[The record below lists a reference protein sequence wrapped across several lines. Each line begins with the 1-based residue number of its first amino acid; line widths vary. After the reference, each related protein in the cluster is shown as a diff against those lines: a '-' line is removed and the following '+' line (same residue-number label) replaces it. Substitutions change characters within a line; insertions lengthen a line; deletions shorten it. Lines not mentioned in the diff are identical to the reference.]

1 MPGIGSLA
9 YAAILIGSNIFNNI
23 AASKNN
29 DKIQRLNRESQDAVS
44 SKNKELIWK
53 LLRETQEATL
63 RMEAEKQTQRLGDIT
78 SQIDELV
85 RLKAIVMAQKDWNL
99 RVPPIVMTNQTVGN
113 ILSGNTRES
122 IALHC
127 IIASSDCP
135 DFNKYVLPHIENALE
150 AHFNRFWSTRTQHPV
165 LFYGGSWVGKQP
177 TKVDI
182 ESMKENLSQIP
193 TLVICP
199 HFDTN
204 GAIMFSLDMWGLTG
218 QDGTNQIDSVDII
231 PDGTGDEQRFQR
243 VYTKNSF
250 RNSNNQID
258 EDVVKE
264 CVEDLIPYL
273 ECLIGYI
280 VDDYF
285 WASYGIAPVLPNLV
299 IDGGINTD
307 GMPYL
312 IAESKAHY
320 QNVINEATTL
330 VKENKSAYNPIKQI
344 PEFAD
349 YIISTKELYNEQEY
363 EENESK
369 VIDISGLY
377 APDEKIKSLQSVK
390 EYWESADI
398 EISSYK
404 TIPLKDFKPINSNP
418 KIVPELDLETEISEF
433 KEFICLNSDRI
444 NKDNVSLYIAE
455 HNFESFT
462 IIMCDSNSHDA
473 IISPIEYM
481 KLIKADRVKHKKNIQ
496 SIFRFQ
502 PNFSIICKYSAIDR
516 LIDKVNSTDY
526 IY

>member
-1 MPGIGSLA
+1 MPVVGLA

-23 AASKNN
+23 AASRNN
-29 DKIQRLNRESQDAVS
+29 DKIQRLNREAQDAVS
-44 SKNKELIWK
+44 SKNTELMWK

-63 RMEAEKQTQRLGDIT
+63 KMEAEKQRQRLGDIT
-78 SQIDELV
+78 SQIDELI
-85 RLKAIVMAQKDWNL
+85 RLKADVMAQQNWNL

-113 ILSGNTRES
+113 ILSGNKSES

-127 IIASSDCP
+127 IIASSDCH

-150 AHFNRFWSTRTQHPV
+150 AHFNKFWSTNTQHPV
-165 LFYGGSWVGKQP
+165 LFYGGSWVGRQP
-177 TKVDI
+177 TKTDI
-182 ESMKENLSQIP
+182 ESMRKNLCQIP

-204 GAIMFSLDMWGLTG
+204 YALTLTLDMWGLTG
-218 QDGTNQIDSVDII
+218 KKETNQIKTFDII

-243 VYTKNSF
+243 VYTKNIF
-250 RNSNNQID
+250 RGPNNQID
-258 EDVVKE
+258 ETVVKE

-299 IDGGINTD
+299 INGKINMD

-320 QNVINEATTL
+320 QNAIEEASSLVIEG
-330 VKENKSAYNPIKQI
+330 KSSYNPIKQI

-349 YIISTKELYNEQEY
+349 YILSTKDLYNDQEY
-363 EENESK
+363 EIIESK
-369 VIDISGLY
+369 VIDISGIF
-377 APDEKIKSLQSVK
+377 APDKNIRSLQSVK
-390 EYWESADI
+390 EYWESVGI
-398 EISSYK
+398 EVSSYK
-404 TIPLKDFKPINSNP
+404 TVPLKDYRPINSNP
-418 KIVPELDLETEISEF
+418 QIVPEIDLEAEIGEF
-433 KEFICLNSDRI
+433 KKFICSNSDRI
-444 NKDNVSLYIAE
+444 NKDDVSLLIAE

-473 IISPIEYM
+473 IISPIEYI
-481 KLIKADRVKHKKNIQ
+481 KLIKSDRVKHKKNIQ
-496 SIFRFQ
+496 SIFKFKQ
-502 PNFSIICKYSAIDR
+502 DFSIICKYSSIGK
-516 LIDKVNSTDY
+516 LVDKVNSTDY